1 MKRVLL
7 SAIFLILLSSCGVKR
22 PYPLSIQLINSNSG
36 IAYSQQGS
44 MAVITYSMY
53 DVKISWDVS
62 DTGAQGVEILA
73 ASGTDYYCSSP
84 IATARYYI
92 TNSSLLD
99 STYTLD
105 NLAQIFY
112 TQLSKFKAG
121 NYALCLRAVLYDS
134 VSEPS
139 LPVFMEL
146 RMDQQ
151 GGI

>member
-36 IAYSQQGS
+36 YPFSQQGS
-44 MAVITYSMY
+44 MAVIATTMY
-53 DVKISWDVS
+53 EIKIDWDVS
-62 DTGAQGVEILA
+62 DTGAQGVEIIA
-73 ASGTDYYCSSP
+73 ANGTDYYCSSP
-84 IATARYYI
+84 IATTRIYA
-92 TNSSLLD
+92 TNSSVYNN
-99 STYTLD
+99 TFAWE
-105 NLAQIFY
+105 NLAQVFQ

-121 NYALCLRAVLYDS
+121 RYALCLRAVLYDS

-146 RMDQQ
+146 RADQQ
-151 GGI
+151 